1 MDKKVVLS
9 IAAHGDDAE
18 FKAGGTLA
26 RLADE
31 GHDVYLVIAT
41 DNDRGSLRMSAGEL
55 RAAAEREAE
64 GSAAALGARGVFL
77 LGYTDGDL
85 CDARPSRLRGQLMH
99 LIRQLKA
106 DVIFSWDPFVP
117 FEDHPDHRAVAWAT
131 SDAAA
136 FAHFPLYHA
145 EHLAE
150 GLEPHRV
157 SEWYWYSKANWQ
169 TNKLVDT
176 TDTIERKLQALY
188 AYSSQMV
195 LTVDEF
201 LGEARAAG
209 VDEARLAGIDPTQ
222 FEPLIEV
229 GVRAA
234 DARTGAKLGC
244 AYAEAFRYVCLEP
257 PEILAE
263 IPEIP
268 GVAENPRDLESD
280 PC

>member
-9 IAAHGDDAE
+9 VAAHGDDAE

-26 RLADE
+26 RMAAE

-41 DNDRGSLRMSAGEL
+41 DNDRGSLRMSAGDL
-55 RAAAEREAE
+55 RAVARQEAE

-77 LGYTDGDL
+77 LGHTDGDL
-85 CDARPSRLRGQLMH
+85 CDVQPSLLRGQLMR

-106 DVIFSWDPFVP
+106 DVIFSWDPFAP
-117 FEDHPDHRAVAWAT
+117 FEGHPDHRAVAWAA

-136 FAHFPLYHA
+136 FAHFRLYHA

-157 SEWYWYSKANWQ
+157 SEWYWYSKANWR

-176 TDTIERKLQALY
+176 TDHIERKIQALY
-188 AYSSQMV
+188 AYKSQMV

-209 VDEARLAGIDPTQ
+209 VDEAQLAGIDPTQ
-222 FEPLIEV
+222 FERLIDV

-234 DARTGAKLGC
+234 DAKTGAELGST
-244 AYAEAFRYVCLEP
+244 YAEAFRYERLELP
-257 PEILAE
+257 KILAE
-263 IPEIP
+263 IL
-268 GVAENPRDLESD
+268 GVSELPRVQEYAGL
-280 PC
+280 